1 MGEENEA
8 NLKSFLEWAAS
19 LGISDSPDP
28 HSPSPS
34 CLGHSL
40 SVSHFPQ
47 AGGRG
52 FAAVR
57 DIKKGE
63 LVLRVPKAALLT
75 SDALISKEYNLS
87 ASLDKY
93 PLLSSTQ
100 ILSIALL
107 HEVSKGRS
115 SWWYPY
121 IKQLPRSYDL
131 LFNFN
136 QFEVEA
142 LQIDDA
148 IWTTEKAV
156 RKCKMEWEEASPIMS
171 ELHLKPQIVTF
182 KAWLWASATISSR
195 TMHIPWNTAGCLCPV
210 GDFFNYTPPGEEFD
224 HSGNSSTCGSGS
236 FSNTIS
242 SCEGDITASST
253 QELIEENQD
262 RLIDA
267 GYSEAA
273 SSYCFYSGTDYA
285 RGDQILLSYGT
296 YTNLELLE
304 HYGFL
309 LNENPNDKAF
319 IPLEPEM
326 YSLYKWPRESLYISQ
341 DGKLSFALLLTAR
354 LWVTPR
360 SKRRSI
366 KSIICSGFQIS
377 AENEVA
383 VAKWIA
389 EKCRLL
395 LRGYATSIEEDE
407 LLLCIIE
414 EIQNYHKL
422 SENIESSAAL
432 NDEIWCILEG
442 NNVKRDEL
450 CGKLNIS
457 VKTRRSIDRWKL
469 VVQWRCSYKKILCN
483 CISNYN
489 KMLDNN
495 FC

>member
-1 MGEENEA
+1 MEEEKEA
-8 NLKSFLEWAAS
+8 NLRNFLEWAAS

-28 HSPSPS
+28 RSPSPS

-40 SVSHFPQ
+40 SISHFPQ

-63 LVLRVPKAALLT
+63 LILRVPKAALLT
-75 SDALISKEYNLS
+75 ADAVISKEYKLS
-87 ASLDKY
+87 AALDKY

-121 IKQLPRSYDL
+121 ITQIPRSYDL

-136 QFEVEA
+136 QLEIEA

-156 RKCKMEWEEASPIMS
+156 HKCKMEWEEASPLMS
-171 ELHLKPQIVTF
+171 ELHLKPQFVTYQ
-182 KAWLWASATISSR
+182 AWLWASATISSR
-195 TMHIPWNTAGCLCPV
+195 TMYIPWNTAGCLCPV
-210 GDFFNYTPPGEEFD
+210 GDFFNYAPPGEESD
-224 HSGNSSTCGSGS
+224 DSGNSSTCGSDS
-236 FSNTIS
+236 FSNTLS
-242 SCEGDITASST
+242 SCEGDTNTFST

-267 GYSEAA
+267 GYSETA
-273 SSYCFYSGTDYA
+273 SSYCFYARINYT
-285 RGDQILLSYGT
+285 RGDQVLLSYGT

-309 LNENPNDKAF
+309 LHENPSDKAF

-326 YSLYKWPRESLYISQ
+326 FSLYNGQRESLYISH
-341 DGKLSFALLLTAR
+341 DGKPSFSLLMTAR

-360 SKRRSI
+360 SKRKSI
-366 KSIICSGFQIS
+366 KHIVCSGFQIS
-377 AENEVA
+377 VENEEFVL
-383 VAKWIA
+383 KWIV

-395 LRGYATSIEEDE
+395 LSGYATSIEEDE
-407 LLLCIIE
+407 LLLCSLE
-414 EIQNYHKL
+414 EIQNYNKL
-422 SENIESSAAL
+422 SENREASAAPK
-432 NDEIWCILEG
+432 DEIWRILES
-442 NNVKRDEL
+442 NNVERGEL

-457 VKTRRSIDRWKL
+457 LKTRRSIDRWKL
-469 VVQWRCSYKKILCN
+469 AVQWRRNYKKILFN
-483 CISNYN
+483 CISQCD
-489 KMLDNN
+489 KILDIN

>member
-1 MGEENEA
+1 MEEEKEA
-8 NLKSFLEWAAS
+8 NLRNFLEWAAS

-28 HSPSPS
+28 RSPSPS

-40 SVSHFPQ
+40 SISHFPQ

-63 LVLRVPKAALLT
+63 LILRVPKAALLT
-75 SDALISKEYNLS
+75 ADAVISKEYKLS
-87 ASLDKY
+87 AALDKY

-121 IKQLPRSYDL
+121 ITQIPRSYDL

-136 QFEVEA
+136 QLEIEA

-156 RKCKMEWEEASPIMS
+156 HKCKMEWEEASPLMS
-171 ELHLKPQIVTF
+171 ELHLKPQFVTYQ
-182 KAWLWASATISSR
+182 AWLWASAT
-195 TMHIPWNTAGCLCPV
+195 V
-210 GDFFNYTPPGEEFD
+210 
-224 HSGNSSTCGSGS
+224 
-236 FSNTIS
+236 
-242 SCEGDITASST
+242 
-253 QELIEENQD
+253 
-262 RLIDA
+262 
-267 GYSEAA
+267 
-273 SSYCFYSGTDYA
+273 
-285 RGDQILLSYGT
+285 LLSYGT

-309 LNENPNDKAF
+309 LHENPSDKAF

-326 YSLYKWPRESLYISQ
+326 FSLYNGQRESLYISH
-341 DGKLSFALLLTAR
+341 DGKPSFSLLMTAR

-360 SKRRSI
+360 SKRKSI
-366 KSIICSGFQIS
+366 KHIVCSGFQIS
-377 AENEVA
+377 VENEEFVL
-383 VAKWIA
+383 KWIV

-395 LRGYATSIEEDE
+395 LSGYATSIEEDE
-407 LLLCIIE
+407 LLLCSLE
-414 EIQNYHKL
+414 EIQNYNKL
-422 SENIESSAAL
+422 SENREASAAPK
-432 NDEIWCILEG
+432 DEIWRILES
-442 NNVKRDEL
+442 NNVERGEL

-457 VKTRRSIDRWKL
+457 LKTRRSIDRWKL
-469 VVQWRCSYKKILCN
+469 AVQWRRNYKKILFN
-483 CISNYN
+483 CISQCD
-489 KMLDNN
+489 KILDIN